1 MRKADRLNLPY
12 PMALFRST
20 ALRLFTVCAL
30 SGCGGLFTA
39 QAETLLEQ
47 AFTLD
52 EGVSV
57 PRDATAAAALYRAA
71 AEQEGDAF
79 AMLRLG
85 YLHETGDGVT
95 QDYTV
100 ARTLYQSAVDRGLD
114 EARLRLAICHLEGWG
129 GPVDRAAFLRELIA
143 SAEADY
149 VPAQRILSSV
159 YFMGFGVPADPAEG
173 IKWVERAARLNDPA
187 AQLQLGRTAEA
198 LRRIGLMPDL
208 ALARDWYKLSAEQ
221 EYVASMRA
229 MARSFFMPSSSDFNV
244 ATGRRW
250 LELATECGDAEAPY
264 MLALSHLLHPGGS
277 PPETAEAWLR
287 LSSQRGNA
295 RASEVLELAAGG
307 RTLADAARYVLSVPM
322 DERFLQRA
330 AEKAGNEPTRPPV
343 PYRMV
348 RPVYPATLRL
358 TETEGEVTVAFVVT
372 TKGLVT
378 EPKVVSSTHPLF
390 SERAIEA
397 VSQWRFHPG
406 RRDGQ
411 LVNTR
416 LQVPVYFTIRQ
427 EELKGVDAIM
437 NFAVGRAAELGGQV
451 ADDAQELQ
459 MAKPV
464 GKLPV
469 PKRPNGESF
478 PAGSKVLLILVLD
491 SAGRAQRAHILDAQ
505 PEELGPAVQE
515 IALRS
520 LFEPRMLNGEAVPS
534 NALLIVGRRR

>member
-1 MRKADRLNLPY
+1 MPLYQLQV
-12 PMALFRST
+12 
-20 ALRLFTVCAL
+20 LRVSVACLL
-30 SGCGGLFTA
+30 SGLAGRTA
-39 QAETLLEQ
+39 AVAETLLER
-47 AFTLD
+47 AFVLD
-52 EGVSV
+52 EGATV

-95 QDYTV
+95 QDYMR
-100 ARTLYQSAVDRGLD
+100 ARILYQSAVDRGLD
-114 EARLRLAICHLEGWG
+114 DARLRLAICHLEGWG
-129 GPVDRAAFLRELIA
+129 GPVDRAAFLRELRA
-143 SAEADY
+143 AAESDY

-159 YFMGFGVPADPAEG
+159 YFMGFGVPDDPAEG
-173 IKWVERAARLNDPA
+173 LRWIERAARLNDPS

-198 LRRIGLMPDL
+198 LRRMGLMSDL

-221 EYVASMRA
+221 EYLAAMRA
-229 MARSFFMPSSSDFNV
+229 MARSFFVPSSTDFNV
-244 ATGRRW
+244 TTGRRW

-264 MLALSHLLHPGGS
+264 MLALSHLLHPGGAS
-277 PPETAEAWLR
+277 PETAEAWLR

-295 RASEVLELAAGG
+295 RATEVLEFAAAG
-307 RTLADAARYVLSVPM
+307 RPLVDAARYVLSVPM

-330 AEKAGNEPTRPPV
+330 AEKAGDEPTRPPV

-348 RPVYPATLRL
+348 RPVYPATMRL
-358 TETEGEVTVAFVVT
+358 TETEGEVTVSFVVT
-372 TKGLVT
+372 TKGLVA
-378 EPKVVSSTHPLF
+378 EPAVVSSTHPLF

-406 RRDGQ
+406 RRDGR

-416 LQVPVYFTIRQ
+416 LQVPVYFNIR
-427 EELKGVDAIM
+427 EEALTGVDGVMA
-437 NFAVGRAAELGGQV
+437 FAMGRAAQLGGQV
-451 ADDAQELQ
+451 AADSVELQ

-478 PAGSKVLLILVLD
+478 PAGAKVLLILVLD
-491 SAGRAQRAHILDAQ
+491 AAGRAERAHILDAQ

-520 LFEPRMLNGEAVPS
+520 LFEPRILNGEAVPS